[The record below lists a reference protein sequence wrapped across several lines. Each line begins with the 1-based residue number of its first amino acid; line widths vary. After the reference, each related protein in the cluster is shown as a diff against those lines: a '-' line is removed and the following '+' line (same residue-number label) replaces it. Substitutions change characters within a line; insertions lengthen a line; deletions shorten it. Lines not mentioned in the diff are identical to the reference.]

1 MSRGADGTHWREGP
15 RHCEARR
22 EEEENQSKKER
33 GKGSSLFVM
42 GEETMKLMQPDI
54 SDEDVLGLGLVRTGL
69 RLPS

>member
-22 EEEENQSKKER
+22 EENQSKKER

-42 GEETMKLMQPDI
+42 GEETMKLMQPDV

-69 RLPS
+69 HLPS